1 MFNDI
6 ATIPKVWVRV
16 ARLSGIYFVAVVAA
30 YLNLVT
36 GPYSGGFGG
45 LEDTLQRLGMTF
57 ILFPSGIAF
66 LVLTPIATLLSSHS
80 DDYFIQAE
88 PLLGTIWFVLTI
100 GTYGFLAW
108 YGWAY
113 LKMNRKEVIDRC
125 FFILMGVL
133 GFCVCGWLLSN
144 FLIDTY
150 WNPGSW

>member
-1 MFNDI
+1 M
-6 ATIPKVWVRV
+6 K
-16 ARLSGIYFVAVVAA
+16 SGRKRSKSWFEGLVVAA
-30 YLNLVT
+30 LSLLSVSV
-36 GPYSGGFGG
+36 GHGQVFVV
-45 LEDTLQRLGMTF
+45 DTANGTIGEYNTDCLLYTSF

-113 LKMNRKEVIDRC
+113 LKTNRKEVIDRC
-125 FFILMGVL
+125 LFILMGIL
-133 GFCVCGWLLSN
+133 FFCVCGWLLSN